1 MVLEEGV
8 DFVQDSESEDDNFVF
23 IPDSD
28 DDSNGDLMLDF
39 SDVLFILD
47 SQPQLD
53 GLAESNEALL
63 LPDS

>member
-28 DDSNGDLMLDF
+28 DDSNGDLMLD
-39 SDVLFILD
+39 SGEVLFVPD
-47 SQPQLD
+47 SQPQMD
-53 GLAESNEALL
+53 GLAESDEALL
-63 LPDS
+63 LLDS